1 MSSNTDEEA
10 MTQAIETIA
19 EDLLKS
25 AEFGDKDEEEDE
37 AKSNDLQTYNDL
49 KKAMSKSVDSTQFA
63 KLEKTFP
70 SSKSVLKHTLPGLFE
85 IIDIISIRNIIYTKP
100 ELVNNLLNNVLFSGL
115 TKLDN
120 KLEGLYKKSTSE
132 DKESNY
138 IPLQITYNA
147 DDKSFEVQYPNFLAD
162 AFESIKHKIDKQ
174 EDYKIIVSI
183 TKNEDTVAGEEERVK
198 EGYNIDA
205 VAAVAATV
213 V

>member
-174 EDYKIIVSI
+174 LK
-183 TKNEDTVAGEEERVK
+183 
-198 EGYNIDA
+198 
-205 VAAVAATV
+205 
-213 V
+213 